1 MNYLGEVGFYF
12 EQNHLCDKPT
22 MNIISRVDTQL
33 FQWLFSKNIVRDR
46 AVFRGISKTGDGPV
60 YLLLAV
66 VLWLFEPNHGAVFL
80 YTGLLAYAMELPLYV
95 MLKKLFKRARP
106 CDFDCQ
112 IQAHVKPS
120 DKFSLPSGHT
130 AAAFLMA
137 TLLTHFYPSFGI
149 LAYSWA
155 GLIALSR
162 IMLGVHYPG
171 DILAGALLGI
181 AISTFSIN
189 ILA

>member
-1 MNYLGEVGFYF
+1 MI
-12 EQNHLCDKPT
+12 T
-22 MNIISRVDTQL
+22 RVDTRL
-33 FQWLFSKNIVRDR
+33 FQWLFSRTSGKGSG
-46 AVFRGISKTGDGPV
+46 VFRGISKTGDGPV
-60 YLLLAV
+60 YLILAV
-66 VLWLFEPNHGAVFL
+66 ILWMFEPQHGAVFL

-95 MLKKLFKRARP
+95 MLKNLFKRARP
-106 CDFDCQ
+106 CDFDSH
-112 IQAHVKPS
+112 IRAHVKPS

-137 TLLTHFYPSFGI
+137 HLLAHFYPAFAI

-155 GLIALSR
+155 SLIALSR

-171 DILAGALLGI
+171 DILAGAALGL
-181 AISTFSIN
+181 AISTFSIG

>member
-1 MNYLGEVGFYF
+1 MNLI
-12 EQNHLCDKPT
+12 T
-22 MNIISRVDTQL
+22 RVDTQI
-33 FQWLFSKNIVRDR
+33 FQWLFNKSTGRDCT
-46 AVFRGISKTGDGPV
+46 VFRYISKTGDGQV
-60 YLLLAV
+60 YLLLAL
-66 VLWLFEPNHGAVFL
+66 VLWMFEPNDGALFL

-95 MLKKLFKRARP
+95 MLKNVFKRARP
-106 CDFDCQ
+106 CDAQLERSCAN

-137 TLLTHFYPSFGI
+137 TLLAHFYPSFAV

-155 GLIALSR
+155 SLIALSR

-171 DILAGALLGI
+171 DILAGAMLGLT
-181 AISTFSIN
+181 ISTASIN
-189 ILA
+189 LLA